1 MRISLVTPLYNS
13 EPYIAEL
20 YRRAKS
26 AIGQIADDYEIVFV
40 NDDSPDAS
48 LQAAKRIACSDPRV
62 VVIDLSRNFG
72 QHAAL
77 MTGIA
82 ASTGDFIFICDS
94 DLEEE
99 PEWIPIFFEELN
111 KSACDVVYGVQTATR
126 GSLLY
131 RAARKAFYRS
141 LNLVSGIDFPANI
154 TTARLMTRR
163 YVDALLQYREREL
176 FAAGIWFMTG
186 FEQRPHN
193 VVKPN
198 TSATTYRFG
207 RLAAIFVNAVTAFS
221 TRPLSAISLAGI
233 VISAGAVLF
242 IAYLFYRKLFL
253 GIATEG
259 WASVMA
265 TTLLLGGVIVLF
277 NGIMAVYLAK
287 IFIEVKQ
294 RPLTT
299 IREITNGKML
309 TERSRNASEASVSS
323 ASKLRSCGY
332 HEIVRH
338 YERCLAQY
346 GDGARAVDWKDEES
360 AIKRYDVMLGLLT
373 HEAGPVSLLDFG
385 CGLGGLKSHM
395 ESRGLSRI
403 RYEGLDISEAFVEA
417 ARARHPGTVFH
428 CADMMVDGDELPTY
442 DYVVMN
448 GIFTRR
454 EAMPY
459 ADMLRY
465 MEILTSKAFRHA
477 ARGLAFNV
485 MSPEV
490 DWKGEALFHPSFGD
504 LMRYL
509 SRELSRHVVLR
520 NDYGLYE
527 CTCYVYR
534 EPQ

>member
-13 EPYIAEL
+13 EPYVAEL

-26 AIGQIADDYEIVFV
+26 AIGQITDDYEIVFV

-48 LQAAKRIACSDPRV
+48 LQTAKRIAASDSRV

-82 ASTGDFIFICDS
+82 ASTGDYVFICDS

-99 PEWIPIFFEELN
+99 PEWIPVFFEEL
-111 KSACDVVYGVQTATR
+111 KKHACDVVYGVQTAKR
-126 GSLLY
+126 GSVLY
-131 RAARKAFYRS
+131 RIARRVFYKS

-221 TRPLSAISLAGI
+221 TRPLNMISLAGI
-233 VISAGAVLF
+233 IISAVAVLF
-242 IAYLFYRKLFL
+242 IAFLFYRKLFL

-259 WASVMA
+259 WTSVMA

-299 IREITNGKML
+299 IREITNAKMQA
-309 TERSRNASEASVSS
+309 ERVPVAAQTGASASEP
-323 ASKLRSCGY
+323 RGGGY

-338 YERCLAQY
+338 YERCLAEH
-346 GDGARAVDWKDEES
+346 GNGARAVDWKNEDG
-360 AIKRYDVMLGLLT
+360 ATKRYDVMLGLLA
-373 HEAGPVSLLDFG
+373 HETGPVSLLDFG
-385 CGLGGLKSHM
+385 CGLGGLKRHI
-395 ESRGLSRI
+395 ESRGLSSI
-403 RYEGLDISEAFVEA
+403 RYEGLDISEAFVA
-417 ARARHPGTVFH
+417 GARARHPDTVFH
-428 CADMMVDGDELPTY
+428 CMDVMADCGELPAY
-442 DYVVMN
+442 DYIVMN

-454 EAMPY
+454 ETMPY

-465 MEILTSKAFRHA
+465 MESLTSKVFRHA
-477 ARGLAFNV
+477 TRGLAFNV

-490 DWKGEALFHPSFGD
+490 DWKGEALFHPSFED
-504 LMRYL
+504 MMRSVSRDL
-509 SRELSRHVVLR
+509 SRNVVLR

-534 EPQ
+534 EPR